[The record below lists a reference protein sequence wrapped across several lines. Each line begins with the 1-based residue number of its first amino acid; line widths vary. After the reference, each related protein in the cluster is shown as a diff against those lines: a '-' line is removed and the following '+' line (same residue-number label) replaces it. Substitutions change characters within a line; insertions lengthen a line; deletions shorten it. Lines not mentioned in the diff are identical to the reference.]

1 MAIIT
6 ALKAQKRN
14 PQRINVYLDGEF
26 SFGLSRIVAAWLH
39 VGQELSD
46 QKIAEIRS
54 EDEKEVAMQKALHFI
69 NYRIRTKQEVVKK
82 LEKEGFET
90 NVVTEVVER
99 LTQNRMIGDSNYAS
113 LWVESR
119 VTFRPRSHHLMAM
132 ELRQKGV
139 SETDIEMALAQAP
152 SDEQLAYQAGNA
164 RLRRYASFDWQ
175 NFRKKLSAYLGR
187 KGFSYGVLSP
197 VVEQL
202 WQELQASGEA
212 EETSET
218 DSSEI

>member
-39 VGQELSD
+39 VGQELSE

-54 EDEKEVAMQKALHFI
+54 EDEKEVAMQKALHFL
-69 NYRIRTKQEVVKK
+69 NYRIRTEQEVVKK
-82 LEKEGFET
+82 LEKEGFESGI
-90 NVVTEVVER
+90 VTEVVER
-99 LTQNRMIGDSNYAS
+99 LKQSKMIGDSKYAS

-119 VTFRPRSHHLMAM
+119 VTFRPRSHHMMAM

-139 SETDIEMALAQAP
+139 AEADIEMALSQAP
-152 SDEQLAYQAGNA
+152 NDEELAYQAGNA
-164 RLRRYASFDWQ
+164 RLRRYASLDWQ